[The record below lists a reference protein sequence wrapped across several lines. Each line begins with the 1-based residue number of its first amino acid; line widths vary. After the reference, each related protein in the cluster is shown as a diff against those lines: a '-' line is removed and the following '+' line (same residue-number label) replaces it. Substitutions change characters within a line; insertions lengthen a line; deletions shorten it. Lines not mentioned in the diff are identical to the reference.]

1 MKRSGVHNDKGF
13 TLIEMLIT
21 IVIAAILGTITFTYI
36 SASLTKNA
44 QLLSQAKKAMD
55 LQQVMENILADYKLS
70 AKTPAALTGIKAKIA
85 LPASQQLPP
94 AGYGPY
100 TLVYNDFVKLVSS
113 DPPEI
118 DYKILKVTIK
128 NDLGEKL
135 TILLTVQ

>member
-1 MKRSGVHNDKGF
+1 MKRSGLHNDKGF

-70 AKTPAALTGIKAKIA
+70 AKTKVALDTIKTNIDNKA
-85 LPASQQLPP
+85 
-94 AGYGPY
+94 YGTY
-100 TLVYNDFVKLVSS
+100 ALVYNDFVKLVSS
-113 DPPEI
+113 DPPET
-118 DYKILKVTIK
+118 DHKILKVTIK

>member
-1 MKRSGVHNDKGF
+1 MKRSGLHNDKGF

-44 QLLSQAKKAMD
+44 QLLSQAKIAMD
-55 LQQVMENILADYKLS
+55 LQQVMENILADYNLNYKS
-70 AKTPAALTGIKAKIA
+70 NLTGIKAKIA
-85 LPASQQLPP
+85 LPASQRLPP

-100 TLVYNDFVKLVSS
+100 TLVYNDFVILVVRT
-113 DPPEI
+113 PPLAE
-118 DYKILKVTIK
+118 DNKILKVTIK

-135 TILLTVQ
+135 TILLTAQ